1 MFNTLTLVF
10 YTYIFKR
17 LEHKNYK
24 FLADIFTRSKME
36 IPVDT
41 ILINKEISKIGHL
54 NYKGLSLYNL
64 TDQK

>member
-24 FLADIFTRSKME
+24 FLADLFTSSKME

-41 ILINKEISKIGHL
+41 ILINKDYQKLDISTTKACHCTI
-54 NYKGLSLYNL
+54 
-64 TDQK
+64 